1 MVKWLTMSERCLECG
16 APLPDSGDCRDHFHT
31 LLYLESEI
39 PETAGS
45 ILHFYAVACYVLQHP
60 DSFNYTADT
69 LAGLRANLADA
80 LDGRATVAELRR
92 RACQADGPMRITRR
106 PGDDEVPWHRSHWP
120 VTVVDVC
127 FVEPEHYVEQLL
139 RWAHSVRETLDAHIT
154 LSPFPQQNC
163 NS

>member
-1 MVKWLTMSERCLECG
+1 MPERCPECG
-16 APLPDSGDCRDHFHT
+16 APLPDGGSCRDHFHT

-45 ILHFYAVACYVLQHP
+45 ILHFYAVACYALQHP
-60 DSFNYTADT
+60 DSFNYTADA

-92 RACQADGPMRITRR
+92 RARQANGPMRVIRR
-106 PGDDEVPWHRSHWP
+106 PREAEVLWHRGHWP

-127 FVEPEHYVEQLL
+127 FVEPEQYVEQLL
-139 RWAHSVRETLDAHIT
+139 RWTHSVRETLDAQAP
-154 LSPFPQQNC
+154 LSPYP
-163 NS
+163 SAKS